1 MQLIVNGDDFG
12 ACEAVNLAIIKAFD
26 EGILTS
32 CSLMVAGSAFEQAV
46 ELAKAR
52 PKLAVGL
59 HLVTICGRAVLS
71 RSEIPHLVDS
81 NGYFPYSPFITGLR
95 YYFLEAA
102 KEELQKEIFAQFDK
116 FFSSGLKISHIDGHL
131 HMHMHPTVF
140 SILIEA
146 ATKYGVKHI
155 RLPREPLIHTLKLR
169 RRNLFNK
176 LLWWTVFHLLS
187 KSAVSRIE
195 GRGFITPKTVYGL
208 LESGAMTEDFVLGL
222 LQQISSVTTELYCH
236 PELYTPETENRLGE
250 EEMMALLS
258 SKVKKLLQERNIHLG
273 TYADL

>member
-1 MQLIVNGDDFG
+1 
-12 ACEAVNLAIIKAFD
+12 
-26 EGILTS
+26 
-32 CSLMVAGSAFEQAV
+32 
-46 ELAKAR
+46 
-52 PKLAVGL
+52 
-59 HLVTICGRAVLS
+59 
-71 RSEIPHLVDS
+71 
-81 NGYFPYSPFITGLR
+81 PFITGLR